1 MSARPWV
8 FTRWTPP
15 AKPVKKIAGFT
26 PAVLAALGRYAT
38 AVRDRAIA
46 PDYAIYAA
54 TVNRDAAARDL
65 EEAVR
70 REVTA

>member
-8 FTRWTPP
+8 FTPWTPP

-38 AVRDRAIA
+38 AVKEHKDA
-46 PDYAIYAA
+46 PDFAIYTA

-65 EEAVR
+65 EDVIR